1 MVFMKFILHLIVSWH
16 YQDVIRG
23 INMTHGSIMTQDT
36 WYHHYGIHGIHMTH
50 GSIMTHGTWHYHYSN
65 HGIHMTHGIIIMVFM
80 VFM

>member
-1 MVFMKFILHLIVSWH
+1 
-16 YQDVIRG
+16 
-23 INMTHGSIMTQDT
+23 MTHGSIMTQDT